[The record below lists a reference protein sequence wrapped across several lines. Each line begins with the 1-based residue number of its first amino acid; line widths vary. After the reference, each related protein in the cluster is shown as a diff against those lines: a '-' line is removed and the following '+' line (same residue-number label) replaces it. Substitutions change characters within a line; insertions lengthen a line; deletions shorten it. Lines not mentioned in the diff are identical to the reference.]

1 MASNTLDHVVKKGQ
15 GQRNSHGHE
24 IFRKF
29 WSINQGQ
36 QYCWTH
42 QAISNSR
49 MHIVI
54 FVLGYQD
61 GMVLL
66 RSEDRSVNQRS
77 KKQAK
82 LPMPTPQWGS
92 NALSSR
98 ILIQNHFSLMKVL

>member
-1 MASNTLDHVVKKGQ
+1 MWQRKAKNKEIVMAMKFSDNFGQSN
-15 GQRNSHGHE
+15 
-24 IFRKF
+24 
-29 WSINQGQ
+29 Q

-49 MHIVI
+49 MHNAI

-66 RSEDRSVNQRS
+66 QSVDRSVNQRS
-77 KKQAK
+77 KKQAM